1 MSEVMSGSAT
11 AAQIAALI
19 VALRMKG
26 ETADEMTGLVEAIRL
41 AAVPVPLDP
50 EGLVD
55 VVGTGGDRFGTFNIS
70 TAAAF
75 VAGGAGVKVAKHGNR
90 SASSR
95 CGSADVL
102 EALGVKIDLPVD
114 ANVRLLEDTGFAFF
128 FAPLYHPSF
137 RHAGPV
143 RRELGI
149 PTVFNFLGPLANPAG
164 ARRQTVGVSDGR
176 MAERVIGVLQRLGS
190 EFAFVFSGED
200 GLDEVT
206 TAGPTMIYRLKDG
219 EITHAEFTPEDF
231 GVGRSPLSELAGGGP
246 LENVTILRG
255 VLDGEK
261 GPRRDAVLTNAAP
274 AMVVA
279 GLASGFIE
287 GVQLAAQSI
296 DTGAAV
302 GLLDRVVARSQ
313 ELGT

>member
-1 MSEVMSGSAT
+1 MAEVMSGKAT
-11 AAQIAALI
+11 AAQIAAFI

-26 ETADEMTGLVEAIRL
+26 ETADEMIGLVEAIRQ
-41 AAVPVPLDP
+41 AAVSVPLDP
-50 EGLVD
+50 DGLVD
-55 VVGTGGDRFGTFNIS
+55 VVGTGGDRSGTFNIS
-70 TAAAF
+70 TAAAL
-75 VAGGAGVKVAKHGNR
+75 VAAGAGVRVAKHGNR

-102 EALGVKIDLPVD
+102 EALGVRIDLPVD
-114 ANVRLLEDTGFAFF
+114 ANVHLLQETGFAFF

-149 PTVFNFLGPLANPAG
+149 PTVFNFLGPLANPAR

-176 MAERVIGVLQRLGS
+176 MAERLIGVLKGLGS

-206 TAGPTMIYRLKDG
+206 TAGPTMIYRLRDG

-246 LENVTILRG
+246 RENMAILRR

-274 AMVVA
+274 VMVVA
-279 GLASGFIE
+279 GLATGFVE
-287 GVQLAAQSI
+287 GVEVAARTI
-296 DTGAAV
+296 DTGAASS
-302 GLLDRVVARSQ
+302 LLDRVISRSQ